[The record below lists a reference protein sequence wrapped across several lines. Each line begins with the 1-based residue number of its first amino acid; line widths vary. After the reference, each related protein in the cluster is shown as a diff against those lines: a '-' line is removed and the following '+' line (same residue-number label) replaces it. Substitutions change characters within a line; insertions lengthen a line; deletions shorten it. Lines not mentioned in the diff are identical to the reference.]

1 MFQKSWLQYLIIL
14 AIVMI
19 FVLWFKRQD
28 LSKYYE
34 GFDQD
39 TPYFFKHGDQIYDD
53 FYIEIY
59 DKLMMPE
66 ERCPFEMKKIVEM
79 THPSVEHSSI
89 LDIGTGTGELATV
102 LSKAGYHTFA
112 LDKSKSMI
120 KRVNKKCSNVQTK
133 CGNAQDSV
141 IYDKGSFSHIIA
153 TGFMVYMVDCPDTFL
168 RNCYYWLKSGGYLVL
183 HVVDRDNF
191 DTIVPAGVPRLLK
204 NPQDYAK
211 ERIVKTGID
220 FIDFKYDSKYDFSK
234 VNDDVVVFTETF
246 TDELSKNVR
255 QQETTLNMKTKNAIV
270 NLAKRAGFIV
280 KGEVAYEHD
289 KHQYLMILERPQ

>member
-19 FVLWFKRQD
+19 FVQWFKRQD

-39 TPYFFKHGDQIYDD
+39 TPYLFKQGDQIYDD
-53 FYIEIY
+53 FYVEIH

-66 ERCPFEMKKIVEM
+66 KRCPFEMKQIVEM
-79 THPSVEHSSI
+79 TQPSVEHSSI
-89 LDIGTGTGELATV
+89 LDIGTGTGELAGL
-102 LSKAGYHTFA
+102 LSKSGYHVYA
-112 LDKSKSMI
+112 LDKSESMI
-120 KRVNKKCSNVQTK
+120 ARVNKKCSGVQTK
-133 CGNAQDSV
+133 CGSAQDPV
-141 IYDKGSFSHIIA
+141 QYDKGSFSHIIA

-183 HVVDRDNF
+183 HVVDRDEF
-191 DTIVPAGVPRLLK
+191 DTIVPAGIPELLQ

-220 FIDFKYDSKYDFSK
+220 FIDFKYESKYDFSK
-234 VNDDVVVFTETF
+234 VNKDEVTFTETF
-246 TDELSKNVR
+246 IDDLSKNVR
-255 QQETTLNMKTKNAIV
+255 QQETTLKMKTKRDMINI
-270 NLAKRAGFIV
+270 AKRVGFLV
-280 KGEVAYEHD
+280 KGEIRYEHD
-289 KHQYLMILERPQ
+289 KHQYLIILERPQ